1 MRQSFGTGKI
11 PWEAVVLV
19 GPTGSGKT
27 PLGQLLEKE
36 GLWGRPCLHFD
47 FGEALRASSKQQT
60 GQLTC
65 AELDIVEKSLRT
77 GALLENKHF
86 PIAKKLLANYL
97 TERNANGDALVV
109 LNGIPRHIGQ
119 ADALEAVVKAQT
131 VVSLECGPVIAWE
144 RIRINAGG
152 DRDERA
158 DDTLEEV
165 EQRIELFRKMTAPL
179 LKYYRGLG
187 VPVLPLAVGV
197 KTTAQELRL
206 QLGANLSRT
215 AW

>member
-1 MRQSFGTGKI
+1 MISSETGNM
-11 PWEAVVLV
+11 PWKAIVLV

-36 GLWGRPCLHFD
+36 GLGGRLCLHFD
-47 FGEALRASSKQQT
+47 FGEALRASAKQQT

-65 AELDIVEKSLRT
+65 AEREVIEKSLRT
-77 GALLENKHF
+77 GALLEDEHF

-97 TERNANGDALVV
+97 TERNANGDTLVV

-119 ADALEAVVKAQT
+119 AESIEAVVKMQT
-131 VVSLECGPVIAWE
+131 VVSLECEPVTVWE

-152 DRDERA
+152 DRDGRA

-165 EQRIELFRKMTAPL
+165 EQRIELFTKRTAPL
-179 LKYYRGLG
+179 LKYYREIG
-187 VPVLPLAVGV
+187 VPVLPLDVGV
-197 KTTAQELRL
+197 ETTSQEMRL
-206 QLGANLSRT
+206 QLEANWSRIMR
-215 AW
+215 